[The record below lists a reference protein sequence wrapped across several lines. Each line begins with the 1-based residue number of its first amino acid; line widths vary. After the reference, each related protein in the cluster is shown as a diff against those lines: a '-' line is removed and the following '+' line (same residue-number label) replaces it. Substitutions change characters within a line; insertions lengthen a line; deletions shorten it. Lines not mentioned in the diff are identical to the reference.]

1 MKRYVVVMGY
11 SFEEY
16 DIENGNAGFAYF
28 FVDDLKELEK
38 DKYTVI
44 PYKDYNEFATKFKDA
59 ALVEK
64 MDGYLIDNII
74 EACVDISRIIYPSD
88 RFFSVITYNVSE
100 SFKELMFETK
110 ANEFKIIVDRR
121 SNSIEIKGEGVL
133 RDPVVVKEYDIVDA
147 VDEFLFEY
155 RKENV
160 KQFMISLKRMYKDKY
175 GEDLR
180 MNVVGNKLLI
190 SIGKDT
196 FEFDDTRLDIVYNF
210 IMSRK
215 WGFEKWNR

>member
-1 MKRYVVVMGY
+1 MKRYAVVMGY

-28 FVDDLKELEK
+28 FVDDLKEFEK
-38 DKYTVI
+38 DKYTII

-59 ALVEK
+59 AIAEKFDECLV
-64 MDGYLIDNII
+64 DNII

-121 SNSIEIKGEGVL
+121 FNSIEIRGEGVL

-147 VDEFLFEY
+147 VDEFLLEY

-160 KQFMISLKRMYKDKY
+160 KQFMISLKKMYKDKY
-175 GEDLR
+175 GEDLK

-215 WGFEKWNR
+215 

>member
-1 MKRYVVVMGY
+1 MKRYVVVVGY

-16 DIENGNAGFAYF
+16 DIENGNAGFAFY

-38 DKYTVI
+38 DKYATI
-44 PYKDYNEFATKFKDA
+44 SYKDYNEFVRSFKNVATS
-59 ALVEK
+59 EK
-64 MDGYLIDNII
+64 MDDYLIENII
-74 EACVDISRIIYPSD
+74 EACIDISRIIYPSD
-88 RFFSVITYNVSE
+88 KFFSVITYNVSDE
-100 SFKELMFETK
+100 FKNLLYETK
-110 ANEFKIIVDRR
+110 SNEFRIIVDRR
-121 SNSIEIKGEGVL
+121 TNAVEIRGEGVL
-133 RDPVVVKEYDIVDA
+133 RDLVVIKEYDIVDA

-160 KQFMISLKRMYKDKY
+160 KQFMISLKKMYKDKY
-175 GEDLR
+175 GEELR

-196 FEFDDTRLDIVYNF
+196 FEFDDSRLDIVYNF

-215 WGFEKWNR
+215 

>member
-1 MKRYVVVMGY
+1 MKRYAVIMGY

-28 FVDDLKELEK
+28 FVDDLKELEN
-38 DKYTVI
+38 DKYTII

-59 ALVEK
+59 ALAEK
-64 MDGYLIDNII
+64 MDAYLINNII

-110 ANEFKIIVDRR
+110 ANEFKIIVDRKA
-121 SNSIEIKGEGVL
+121 NLVEIRGEGVL

-160 KQFMISLKRMYKDKY
+160 KQFMISLKKMYKDKY
-175 GEDLR
+175 GEDLK
-180 MNVVGNKLLI
+180 MSVVGNKLLI

-215 WGFEKWNR
+215 

>member
-1 MKRYVVVMGY
+1 MKRYALVMGY

-28 FVDDLKELEK
+28 FVEDLKELEK
-38 DKYTVI
+38 DKFTNI
-44 PYKDYNEFATKFKDA
+44 PYKDYNEFAIKFKEA
-59 ALVEK
+59 ALAEK
-64 MDGYLIDNII
+64 LNAYLIDNII

-100 SFKELMFETK
+100 GFKELMYETK
-110 ANEFKIIVDRR
+110 ANEFKIIYDRK
-121 SNSIEIKGEGVL
+121 SNSVEIRGEGVL
-133 RDPVVVKEYDIVDA
+133 RDPVIIKEYDIVDA

-160 KQFMISLKRMYKDKY
+160 KQFMLSLKKMYKDKY

-196 FEFDDTRLDIVYNF
+196 FEFDDSRLDVVYNF

-215 WGFEKWNR
+215 